1 MTNTIPE
8 TTKRRLSG
16 PLKIGLVAAA
26 LGLTLAIIGIA
37 RGNVPLNP
45 LSIGMALLISG
56 GSWGLVAW
64 AVATAA
70 ADVDADLAEA
80 EREVTVTGDR

>member
-1 MTNTIPE
+1 MTNTPLE
-8 TTKRRLSG
+8 TRKWRLSG
-16 PLKIGLVAAA
+16 PLKIGLIAAA
-26 LGLTLAIIGIA
+26 LGLLLAIIGIA

-45 LSIGMALLISG
+45 LSIALALLISG

-70 ADVDADLAEA
+70 ADVDADLAETDQDPIVNG
-80 EREVTVTGDR
+80 ER